1 MSQWLEGMRAL
12 VVGGGSGIGR
22 GVVEAFVEEGA
33 QVGVLEVDPAKC
45 ADVKANI
52 ECEVVQGDAAALV
65 DNARAVDAVI
75 SRYGG
80 LDILVNC
87 VGIFDFNRGIA
98 DIDGDALSDAF
109 DEIFR
114 ANVFTHL
121 LSVKAALPALQ
132 ATRGSIVLTV
142 STSGFY
148 PGRGGVL
155 YVATKFAVRG
165 LVIALA
171 HDLAPE
177 VRVNGVAPG
186 GTLGTD
192 LHGLTSLGLESARLD
207 ADPNREADL
216 RSRTLLRLALTPKDH
231 ASSYVFLA
239 SRRSQGITGT
249 FVHSDGGIGVKA

>member
-1 MSQWLEGMRAL
+1 MRAL

-33 QVGVLEVDPAKC
+33 HVGVLEVDSAKC
-45 ADVKANI
+45 ADLQAQADCV
-52 ECEVVQGDAAALV
+52 VVQGDASELADNERAVAALI
-65 DNARAVDAVI
+65 N
-75 SRYGG
+75 RYGG

-87 VGIFDFNRGIA
+87 VGVFDFNRGIA
-98 DIDGDALSDAF
+98 DIESADLPSAF

-114 ANVFTHL
+114 ANVASQI
-121 LSVKAALPALQ
+121 LSVKAALPALL
-132 ATRGSIVLTV
+132 ASRGSIVLTV

-165 LVIALA
+165 LVI
-171 HDLAPE
+171 D

-192 LHGLTSLGLESARLD
+192 LRGLTSLGLESERLD
-207 ADPNREADL
+207 SDPNREANL
-216 RSRTLLRLALTPKDH
+216 RARTPLHVALTPKDH
-231 ASSYVFLA
+231 AWSYVFLA
-239 SRRSQGITGT
+239 SRRSKGITGT
-249 FVHSDGGIGVKA
+249 FVHSDGGRGVSA

>member
-1 MSQWLEGMRAL
+1 MSQWLDGMRAL

-22 GVVEAFVEEGA
+22 GVVDAFVEEGA
-33 QVGVLEVDPAKC
+33 RVGVLELDGAKC
-45 ADVKANI
+45 AELKAHA
-52 ECEVVQGDAAALV
+52 ECEVVQGDATALV
-65 DNARAVDAVI
+65 DSERAVNAVI
-75 SRYGG
+75 DSYGG

-87 VGIFDFNRGIA
+87 VGVFDFNRGIA
-98 DIDGDALSDAF
+98 DIDGATLPSAF

-114 ANVFTHL
+114 ANVSTHL
-121 LSVKAALPALQ
+121 LSVKAALPALR

-165 LVIALA
+165 LVVALA
-171 HDLAPE
+171 HDLAPD

-192 LHGLTSLGLESARLD
+192 LRGLPTLGLESARLD
-207 ADPNREADL
+207 ADPNREVDL
-216 RSRTLLRLALTPKDH
+216 RSRTPLQVALTPKDH
-231 ASSYVFLA
+231 AWSYVFLA

-249 FVHSDGGIGVKA
+249 FVHSDGGMGVKA